1 MTTDDLKE
9 TLRKEPKTEYELCRF
24 FAIKQGKT
32 LIDFHHQWGSINYGC
47 PRVDGK
53 ACDCIDYVE
62 L

>member
-32 LIDFHHQWGSINYGC
+32 LKEFFEDWRISAKCGFDHLE
-47 PRVDGK
+47 K
-53 ACDCIDYVE
+53 
-62 L
+62 